1 MDSRDSE
8 DMAISS
14 FVIVLKLF
22 NVCSNLRRI
31 GHFVRKLQCNPY
43 LFAIFLLLY
52 ELPWDPYFL
61 VTLTSDFLRL
71 NTMIVLSRFD

>member
-31 GHFVRKLQCNPY
+31 GHFVRKLQCNP
-43 LFAIFLLLY
+43 LFVCHISFAVRITMGSVFSCDSNFR
-52 ELPWDPYFL
+52 LPPFEYHD
-61 VTLTSDFLRL
+61 
-71 NTMIVLSRFD
+71 RFVEI